1 MKKRTGSRTLTIYN
15 VSLDEAFE
23 IVHKAFKDKESDQ
36 DEKTIETVNIQI
48 THKRRKEDGTKG
60 KRGEDP
66 D

>member
-36 DEKTIETVNIQI
+36 DEKAIETVNIQI
-48 THKRRKEDGTKG
+48 THKRRKEDGPEG
-60 KRGEDP
+60 D
-66 D
+66 